1 MRKFLISI
9 LLVIV
14 SISVSGQMM
23 LPGVVASSRQTS
35 SSTLNNGLI
44 ARWDLDESTGTL
56 AVEEVNGHDATLYGS
71 IGHST
76 DAVTGYALDFSGA
89 TGQYG
94 SAANHAD
101 FQVSTTVS
109 VSLYVKFDAVPGAS
123 EYTYFLSYSTSGAP
137 YQAMHVYRDGDGAIF
152 FAVYN
157 TSGTKYYARTNYG
170 YSLSTGVWYHIVGVC
185 PGTGGAMTLYINETN
200 VVGASNTLTGTIYQF
215 NGPVYLGANAN
226 TFNGR
231 MDNIRIYDRELTTAE
246 ISELYDELP

>member
-9 LLVIV
+9 LLVIF
-14 SISVSGQMM
+14 SIAASGQVM
-23 LPGVVASSRQTS
+23 LPGVVASSVQA
-35 SSTLNNGLI
+35 STLNNGLI
-44 ARWDLDESTGTL
+44 ARWDFDESTGTV
-56 AVEEVNGHDATLYGS
+56 AAEEVNGHDATLYGS

-76 DAVTGYALDFSGA
+76 DAVTGYALDFSGS

-101 FQVSTTVS
+101 FQVSTTIS
-109 VSLYVKFDAVPGAS
+109 VSLWVKFDVVPTT
-123 EYTYFLSYSTSGAP
+123 EYTYFLSYSTSGSP
-137 YQAMHVYRDGDGAIF
+137 YQAMHVYRDGDGAVF

-170 YSLSTGVWYHIVGVC
+170 YSLSTGVWYNIVGIC
-185 PGTGGAMTLYINETN
+185 PGTGGAMTIYINETN
-200 VVGASNTLTGTIYQF
+200 VVGAANTLTGTIYQF
-215 NGPVYLGANAN
+215 AGPVYLGATAN

-231 MDNIRIYDRELTTAE
+231 MDNVRIYDRELTTAE